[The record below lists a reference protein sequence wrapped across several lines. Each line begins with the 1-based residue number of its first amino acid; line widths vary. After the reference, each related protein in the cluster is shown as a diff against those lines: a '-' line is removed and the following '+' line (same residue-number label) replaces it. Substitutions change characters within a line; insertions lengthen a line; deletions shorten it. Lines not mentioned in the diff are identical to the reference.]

1 MGLLPWPRMQTCI
14 LVISDILQFNVFPI
28 VYKYSIIYLL
38 NITVIIFK
46 CLCMCSQYG
55 GLQCFGVGQYLITIL
70 LLGLW
75 LFLHLISINYLLVYF
90 RNCIYLV
97 VNLWNTITLIMNN

>member
-1 MGLLPWPRMQTCI
+1 MGFLPWLRVQTCI

-46 CLCMCSQYG
+46 C
-55 GLQCFGVGQYLITIL
+55 ITEHLVCNPEIYSLDKMIVRCL
-70 LLGLW
+70 LTVT
-75 LFLHLISINYLLVYF
+75 LFVIFFYI
-90 RNCIYLV
+90 IYLFF
-97 VNLWNTITLIMNN
+97 